1 MRKKLAVRQD
11 RDTGRDGFHIGHDV
25 RGEND
30 DAFAGKLGEKIP
42 EADALFGI
50 EAGRWLIDDQMR

>member
-1 MRKKLAVRQD
+1 
-11 RDTGRDGFHIGHDV
+11 V